1 MDARSKKVTTW
12 PSNQTDDQWSDV
24 PTMAGS
30 IPPAVASRTATGFDV
45 TAPTAARPYVPAR
58 AWSAESPEFA
68 APPSPQRPRR
78 WSMRSGVLTL
88 VGGGLIAAAAAGIFG
103 ALHGA
108 QSTPVGT
115 TSHSAPAPARAAAPA
130 PAPAAAPANPVSTP
144 GNQTKPSTP
153 TRAVSHGSSDK
164 SSQQSPPQY
173 STPSSQGQHSND
185 QSWQNTNGQQWQS
198 NNGSVSTPPTWNR
211 NDLFYWFTHRRDHD
225 GSRWTNDRDS
235 DTRSG
240 GDHGANSQSSH
251 DQKNDN
257 GRSN

>member
-1 MDARSKKVTTW
+1 MTTW
-12 PSNQTDDQWSDV
+12 PSNQTHDQWSDA

-30 IPPAVASRTATGFDV
+30 IPATAASRTATGFDV
-45 TAPTAARPYVPAR
+45 TAPTAARPYVPDL
-58 AWSAESPEFA
+58 AWSAEPPEIA
-68 APPSPQRPRR
+68 EPRSPQRPRR
-78 WSMRSGVLTL
+78 WSMRSGVLTF

-103 ALHGA
+103 ALDGL
-108 QSTPVGT
+108 QSTPAAT
-115 TSHSAPAPARAAAPA
+115 TSRSAAAPAPA

-144 GNQTKPSTP
+144 GNQTKQATP
-153 TRAVSHGSSDK
+153 TRSVSHGSSDK

-173 STPSSQGQHSND
+173 ATPPSQGQHTND

-225 GSRWTNDRDS
+225 GSRWTTDRDS
-235 DTRSG
+235 DNRSG

-251 DQKNDN
+251 DQSSDN